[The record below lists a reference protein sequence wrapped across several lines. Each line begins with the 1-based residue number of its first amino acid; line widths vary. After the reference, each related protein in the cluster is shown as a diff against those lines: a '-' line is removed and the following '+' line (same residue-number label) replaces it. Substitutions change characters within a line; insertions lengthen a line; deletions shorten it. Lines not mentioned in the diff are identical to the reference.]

1 MEEHDYPALYAAA
14 DAAATRAQ
22 RHFYGWLAVNLIS
35 LTAAAGI
42 SPFAD
47 GSSLGVF
54 LQMIALVIGFACTI
68 YLEAI
73 QPQRR
78 WYRARALAESV
89 KTWTWRYVMRAA
101 PFEGEDQSARRKFAT
116 SLRKIVDENRDVSTR
131 AIADASEQITRAMDA
146 LRGLPLSER
155 MERYRTGRIE
165 DQHAWYVRKSRQSSD
180 SARRWF
186 ALLVVFNVLAIGLC
200 LVRLSPDGREFW
212 EHTFAGKW
220 PIDLFTIAAGSVLA
234 WMQTKRFQEL
244 AASYTLT
251 AYEIGILR
259 SDLPGKD
266 GTEAKFA
273 HFVADSEN
281 AFSREHTQWRARRDT
296 E

>member
-1 MEEHDYPALYAAA
+1 MQNHDYPALFAAA

-47 GSSLGVF
+47 QSSLGVF
-54 LQMIALVIGFACTI
+54 LEMIALVIGFGCTI
-68 YLEAI
+68 YLETI

-89 KTWTWRYVMRAA
+89 KTLTWRYIMRAA
-101 PFEGEDQSARRKFAT
+101 PFEGEDLSTRRKFAT
-116 SLRKIVDENRDVSTR
+116 SLRKIVEENRDASMR
-131 AIADASEQITRAMDA
+131 AIADTSAQMTETMETVRA
-146 LRGLPLSER
+146 LPLGER
-155 MERYRTGRIE
+155 IAKYRTDRVE
-165 DQHAWYVRKSRQSSD
+165 DQHAWYVRKSQKCTDASRL
-180 SARRWF
+180 WF
-186 ALLVVFNVLAIGLC
+186 ALLVAFNVLAIALC
-200 LVRLSPDGREFW
+200 VLRLSPDGKEFW

-220 PIDLFTIAAGSVLA
+220 PIDLFTIAAGSVLG

-259 SDLPGKD
+259 ADLPEKD
-266 GTEAKFA
+266 GTEARFA
-273 HFVADSEN
+273 HFVADAEN